1 MGDIIVRA
9 TAGPAPNIDWTVA
22 VEFVNQKTW
31 VPPAPV
37 RRSLVPRYYKY
48 EDWPEPEATGGLK
61 YGQIITLTQIV
72 KTANEQKVP
81 TLSKQEYFLQ
91 FCPDRGTGDRWVTF
105 LFVQGRGG
113 KRRLAK
119 ILSAQGKGIGRRRLA
134 ILFARKRGGKRS
146 PPKFSFAQG
155 KGGKNECWSVA

>member
-1 MGDIIVRA
+1 M
-9 TAGPAPNIDWTVA
+9 
-22 VEFVNQKTW
+22 
-31 VPPAPV
+31 

-91 FCPDRGTGDRWVTF
+91 FCPDRGTGDRWGDVSVCSGEGRKEKAGKDSVCTGEGNWEEETGNPVCTKEGREEEPAKV
-105 LFVQGRGG
+105 FVCSREGR
-113 KRRLAK
+113 
-119 ILSAQGKGIGRRRLA
+119 
-134 ILFARKRGGKRS
+134 
-146 PPKFSFAQG
+146 
-155 KGGKNECWSVA
+155 EE